1 MPTSSPSLR
10 KVVSEDRK
18 DMGCMAGILHIFDRR
33 PSFSGRNC
41 GCRWTATRNGQIVA
55 TASGRVY
62 RELRCN
68 PAYDMSVDSQPR
80 TSSMDHLDQPK
91 TGMDNARNR
100 SSWEAGNNGLSS
112 VDKSSSKNKGDNN
125 SFRNQKLVEPVQTTK
140 PHLSFYIQ
148 DSLPFEPSFGN
159 KTPQKE
165 VPSSLSFR
173 SQSQNPKVSGPQLRA
188 SVDAMLAEKTPDIKD
203 VVYESLHSYQQQRGV
218 PGPQENGTT
227 TDCDT
232 WATLLLKRQVSSG
245 LRSGRD
251 KKSEMPCKG
260 GGRVEQLIAHSD
272 LPCCLCSVNTRTGR
286 DMHIDGCPMQ
296 VLLDSTEKKE
306 DLTVLPND
314 NVKLSKLLRCL
325 EGDEISRLSVELED
339 GPSISTSSSH
349 RNPTVDPLDS
359 YKPLDN
365 PYNLKEV
372 RDPPCP
378 PGFDIKDAHRA
389 SLQCRDGDWFQFDG
403 CNDLLSAASYPRL
416 SVDDG
421 TDDVSCKNSF
431 SAARGDHQTCERR
444 LETNV
449 VARLMGL
456 EKFPISEIWKMTPP
470 QNTLFSRSPLREAK
484 LVHGLLHYKL
494 TGLSELPQA
503 RLPDKFSQMSDRGG
517 LGSCQKQ
524 EAQWDSHSCEAHE
537 LRSTRSPSSLS
548 PKFMEGMPLVFKKP
562 DDASNALKGRV
573 SQIRKQFLK
582 GNTTATVQKSDHL
595 AKYEPLYGDM
605 SHRTCQPRLQNSRQ
619 ECKSLKQILEGMQLK
634 GLLDPSNDK
643 QVQDLNSKSEAI
655 IMPITHLQPQWGAEL
670 IQPPLVSS
678 NHTITIF
685 NKDQLNLEH
694 RETPR
699 LESNESSTRFNT
711 RTHEEMMKVP
721 KKYKPILLE
730 TNSQTVKSDLS
741 IVVMKPIKT
750 KIASKLR
757 TPKSTLPTSTT
768 CAGSKNG
775 VTMKPAQRKPQRAQA
790 RSSNKGLK
798 DGQDLSQ
805 QPHQLILYSTTPTI
819 KSRMPPRRE
828 PNFLKPRLQCQCGFG
843 SGSARTGEKRNL
855 KSLSD
860 RKFKPRLPHPSR
872 KSERST
878 GTSVKLAT
886 HKIMVD
892 TGKASTV
899 KPCIEELG
907 IGEVH
912 VQLQAIEGEAFNSS
926 ANICAPSPD
935 TLKLSA
941 NTASSDTPGELEVL
955 TAEVITANQI
965 TGDKEEVPSG
975 LQILPHFLVD
985 KFELS
990 QRLPTGDGMQQ
1001 ECSPDDGM
1009 EQPSPVSMHNNT
1021 AFPDEEPTTSLQRCT
1036 SASSF
1041 QVVIDALESNN
1052 ECGSFFEDVDTEEH
1066 GPTTVVRRK
1075 LCFET
1080 DPNQQQQLCQSVMT
1094 SKLEIELPF
1103 DSDNR
1108 TVGNSGKTSTRR
1120 TSFADKEE
1128 ERQFVCDLL
1137 VGSELTNYDDISGQ
1151 ECLKSKECSTTK
1163 ENNKNNNK
1171 KKQKQQKEL
1180 LEKRLLFDAV
1190 NEIASRKLPLFLNQD
1205 LLPYTPSFIHYPHH
1219 RHHQI
1224 LVSVPET
1231 TTAQSFAQQVWD
1243 ELQELPCVKFHD
1255 VYDTVHGILDKDI
1268 RTRLRQGCAE
1278 IRDEMRE
1285 VALEVERRIF
1295 RELVS
1300 GVVAEFLRTRKAQNQ
1315 NKQQQQTSAAKRLHP
1330 FLIRLSFLRFLDCN
1344 KIHPS
1349 IHHPPE
1355 ASSSIHHPLVV
1366 STIP

>member
-1 MPTSSPSLR
+1 
-10 KVVSEDRK
+10 
-18 DMGCMAGILHIFDRR
+18 
-33 PSFSGRNC
+33 
-41 GCRWTATRNGQIVA
+41 
-55 TASGRVY
+55 
-62 RELRCN
+62 
-68 PAYDMSVDSQPR
+68 
-80 TSSMDHLDQPK
+80 MDHLDQPK
-91 TGMDNARNR
+91 TAMDNARNR

-203 VVYESLHSYQQQRGV
+203 VVYESLHSYQQRRGV

-227 TDCDT
+227 TDCDA
-232 WATLLLKRQVSSG
+232 WAPLLLKRQVSSG
-245 LRSGRD
+245 LGSRRD

-272 LPCCLCSVNTRTGR
+272 LPCCLCSVNTRTDR

-296 VLLDSTEKKE
+296 VLLGSTQKKE

-372 RDPPCP
+372 RDPTCP

-389 SLQCRDGDWFQFDG
+389 SLRCRDGDWFQFDG
-403 CNDLLSAASYPRL
+403 RNDLLSAASYPRL

-456 EKFPISEIWKMTPP
+456 EKFPSSEIWKMTPA
-470 QNTLFSRSPLREAK
+470 QSTLFSRSPLREAK

-494 TGLSELPQA
+494 TGLSELPRA

-517 LGSCQKQ
+517 LGSCEKQ
-524 EAQWDSHSCEAHE
+524 QAQWDSHSCEAHE

-562 DDASNALKGRV
+562 DDASNALKSRV
-573 SQIRKQFLK
+573 SQIHEQFLK

-595 AKYEPLYGDM
+595 AKHEPLYGDM
-605 SHRTCQPRLQNSRQ
+605 SHHTCQPKLQNSRQ

-655 IMPITHLQPQWGAEL
+655 IKPITHLQPQWGAEL

-699 LESNESSTRFNT
+699 LESNGSSTRFNT
-711 RTHEEMMKVP
+711 RTHEETMEVP

-750 KIASKLR
+750 KIASKLPA
-757 TPKSTLPTSTT
+757 PKSTLPTSTT
-768 CAGSKNG
+768 CAGSK
-775 VTMKPAQRKPQRAQA
+775 
-790 RSSNKGLK
+790 KGY
-798 DGQDLSQ
+798 
-805 QPHQLILYSTTPTI
+805 IIPT
-819 KSRMPPRRE
+819 
-828 PNFLKPRLQCQCGFG
+828 LL
-843 SGSARTGEKRNL
+843 
-855 KSLSD
+855 
-860 RKFKPRLPHPSR
+860 HY
-872 KSERST
+872 
-878 GTSVKLAT
+878 
-886 HKIMVD
+886 
-892 TGKASTV
+892 
-899 KPCIEELG
+899 
-907 IGEVH
+907 
-912 VQLQAIEGEAFNSS
+912 
-926 ANICAPSPD
+926 
-935 TLKLSA
+935 
-941 NTASSDTPGELEVL
+941 
-955 TAEVITANQI
+955 
-965 TGDKEEVPSG
+965 
-975 LQILPHFLVD
+975 
-985 KFELS
+985 
-990 QRLPTGDGMQQ
+990 
-1001 ECSPDDGM
+1001 
-1009 EQPSPVSMHNNT
+1009 
-1021 AFPDEEPTTSLQRCT
+1021 
-1036 SASSF
+1036 
-1041 QVVIDALESNN
+1041 
-1052 ECGSFFEDVDTEEH
+1052 EDVIWRCYH
-1066 GPTTVVRRK
+1066 QK
-1075 LCFET
+1075 L
-1080 DPNQQQQLCQSVMT
+1080 LST
-1094 SKLEIELPF
+1094 S
-1103 DSDNR
+1103 
-1108 TVGNSGKTSTRR
+1108 STKM
-1120 TSFADKEE
+1120 A
-1128 ERQFVCDLL
+1128 
-1137 VGSELTNYDDISGQ
+1137 
-1151 ECLKSKECSTTK
+1151 
-1163 ENNKNNNK
+1163 
-1171 KKQKQQKEL
+1171 
-1180 LEKRLLFDAV
+1180 
-1190 NEIASRKLPLFLNQD
+1190 
-1205 LLPYTPSFIHYPHH
+1205 
-1219 RHHQI
+1219 
-1224 LVSVPET
+1224 
-1231 TTAQSFAQQVWD
+1231 
-1243 ELQELPCVKFHD
+1243 
-1255 VYDTVHGILDKDI
+1255 
-1268 RTRLRQGCAE
+1268 
-1278 IRDEMRE
+1278 
-1285 VALEVERRIF
+1285 
-1295 RELVS
+1295 
-1300 GVVAEFLRTRKAQNQ
+1300 
-1315 NKQQQQTSAAKRLHP
+1315 
-1330 FLIRLSFLRFLDCN
+1330 
-1344 KIHPS
+1344 
-1349 IHHPPE
+1349 
-1355 ASSSIHHPLVV
+1355 
-1366 STIP
+1366 

>member
-10 KVVSEDRK
+10 KEVVSEDRK

-33 PSFSGRNC
+33 PSFSGGYC
-41 GCRWTATRNGQIVA
+41 GCRWTATRNGQIVT

-80 TSSMDHLDQPK
+80 ASSMDHLDQPK
-91 TGMDNARNR
+91 TAMDNARNR

-125 SFRNQKLVEPVQTTK
+125 SFRNQKLGEPVQTTK

-203 VVYESLHSYQQQRGV
+203 VLYESLHSYQQRRGV

-232 WATLLLKRQVSSG
+232 WAPLLLKRQVSSG
-245 LRSGRD
+245 LGSRRD

-260 GGRVEQLIAHSD
+260 GGRVEQLRAHSD
-272 LPCCLCSVNTRTGR
+272 LPCCLCSVNTRTDR

-296 VLLDSTEKKE
+296 VLLGSTEKKE

-389 SLQCRDGDWFQFDG
+389 SLRCRDGDWFQFDG
-403 CNDLLSAASYPRL
+403 HNDLLSAASYPSL

-456 EKFPISEIWKMTPP
+456 EKFPSSEIWKMTPP
-470 QNTLFSRSPLREAK
+470 QSTLFSRSPLREAK

-494 TGLSELPQA
+494 TGLSELPRA

-524 EAQWDSHSCEAHE
+524 QAQWDSHSCEAHE

-562 DDASNALKGRV
+562 DDASNALKSRV
-573 SQIRKQFLK
+573 SQIREQFLK

-595 AKYEPLYGDM
+595 AKHEPLYGDM
-605 SHRTCQPRLQNSRQ
+605 SHHTCQPRLQNSHQ

-643 QVQDLNSKSEAI
+643 QVQDLNSRSEAI

-678 NHTITIF
+678 NHTTTIF

-699 LESNESSTRFNT
+699 LESNGSSTRFNT
-711 RTHEEMMKVP
+711 RTHEEMMEVP

-757 TPKSTLPTSTT
+757 APKSTLPTSTT

-775 VTMKPAQRKPQRAQA
+775 VTTKSAQRKPQRAQA
-790 RSSNKGLK
+790 RSSNKVLK
-798 DGQDLSQ
+798 DGQDFSQ
-805 QPHQLILYSTTPTI
+805 QPHQLILYNTTPTI

-843 SGSARTGEKRNL
+843 SGSMRTGEKRNL
-855 KSLSD
+855 K
-860 RKFKPRLPHPSR
+860 F
-872 KSERST
+872 
-878 GTSVKLAT
+878 
-886 HKIMVD
+886 MVED

-899 KPCIEELG
+899 KPCIEESG

-912 VQLQAIEGEAFNSS
+912 VQLRAIEGEALNSS
-926 ANICAPSPD
+926 GNICALSPD
-935 TLKLSA
+935 ILKLSA
-941 NTASSDTPGELEVL
+941 NMASSDRPGELEVL
-955 TAEVITANQI
+955 TAEVITANQV
-965 TGDKEEVPSG
+965 TGDKEEVPLG

-990 QRLPTGDGMQQ
+990 QRLPTVDGMEQQYRPGDGMEQ

-1021 AFPDEEPTTSLQRCT
+1021 AFPDEEPTTSLQSCT

-1120 TSFADKEE
+1120 TSFTDKEE
-1128 ERQFVCDLL
+1128 GRQFVCDLL

-1180 LEKRLLFDAV
+1180 LDKRLLFDAV

-1219 RHHQI
+1219 RHHHHL

-1231 TTAQSFAQQVWD
+1231 TTAQSFAQHVWD
-1243 ELQELPCVKFHD
+1243 ELQDLPCVKFHD

-1300 GVVAEFLRTRKAQNQ
+1300 GVVAEFLRTQ
-1315 NKQQQQTSAAKRLHP
+1315 
-1330 FLIRLSFLRFLDCN
+1330 
-1344 KIHPS
+1344 
-1349 IHHPPE
+1349 
-1355 ASSSIHHPLVV
+1355 SSSIHHPLVV